1 MEIIEPITSKKQDL
15 MGVCMIF
22 LLILDLLTQV
32 ILLISKGVTVT
43 SREIIDYLFNA
54 TNIRMFEARNV
65 YKIEISKRS

>member
-1 MEIIEPITSKKQDL
+1 

-22 LLILDLLTQV
+22 LLILDLLTQL

-43 SREIIDYLFNA
+43 SREIIDYLFNE
-54 TNIRMFEARNV
+54 TNISMFEARNV

>member
-1 MEIIEPITSKKQDL
+1 

-32 ILLISKGVTVT
+32 ILLISIGVTVT

>member
-1 MEIIEPITSKKQDL
+1 

-22 LLILDLLTQV
+22 LLILDLLTQL

>member
-1 MEIIEPITSKKQDL
+1 
-15 MGVCMIF
+15 MIF
-22 LLILDLLTQV
+22 LLILDLLTQL

>member
-1 MEIIEPITSKKQDL
+1 

-65 YKIEISKRS
+65 YKIEISKRSQNAAIIYCR

>member
-1 MEIIEPITSKKQDL
+1 

>member
-1 MEIIEPITSKKQDL
+1 

-22 LLILDLLTQV
+22 LLILDLLTQL

-43 SREIIDYLFNA
+43 SREIIDYLFNE